1 MFYFFIMIIA
11 NKEFQT
17 KKPLLTDKVRLFGI
31 FQVNL
36 MFLWHKQIA
45 NFFPQ
50 NVLMSSTHLH
60 QVFDWCRCL
69 VDEVVEATQAHY
81 TRASLWNLR
90 LYLPQ
95 MNWEECRVMV
105 KNDTLYNTWVRK
117 AIPIN
122 YLWILRV
129 PTSLVTQNSMYFP
142 GYFQVNAMKSQVNLS
157 LNQCLCWKCRYDK
170 DVNQILLVMT
180 SWKVNLEKHNLQ
192 RTSFFQVLS

>member
-1 MFYFFIMIIA
+1 MFYFFIMIMA

-122 YLWILRV
+122 YFV
-129 PTSLVTQNSMYFP
+129 NSQGSHFSGDTKFHVFSRLFP
-142 GYFQVNAMKSQVNLS
+142 GKCDEIPGQFVFESVFVLKMQIWQRRKSDFFGN
-157 LNQCLCWKCRYDK
+157 D
-170 DVNQILLVMT
+170 ILKSE
-180 SWKVNLEKHNLQ
+180 SWK
-192 RTSFFQVLS
+192 T